1 MISMEDKILFH
12 GSRGGI
18 NEKIQPLSR
27 FTCDFGKGFYMGTDI
42 MQAKGIVSNDFDP
55 YIYTLKFNLS
65 EIPDNR
71 ILDLRNNDMWIYTIL
86 ANRRKVKDF
95 NELPLAKNLL
105 DMCNDYDV
113 IIGTIADDS
122 MSKVMEYFRNNL
134 ITNKTLEKC
143 IKTVDLGT
151 QYVAKTEFACSKI
164 EILDCKEITY
174 DMASEAKR
182 AEEIKRLDSK
192 QIIDKMIVE
201 HRNEGLFLDEI
212 IKREKS
218 LQKNPVK
225 SFQNDRKEKNYER

>member
-1 MISMEDKILFH
+1 
-12 GSRGGI
+12 
-18 NEKIQPLSR
+18 
-27 FTCDFGKGFYMGTDI
+27 
-42 MQAKGIVSNDFDP
+42 
-55 YIYTLKFNLS
+55 
-65 EIPDNR
+65 
-71 ILDLRNNDMWIYTIL
+71 
-86 ANRRKVKDF
+86 
-95 NELPLAKNLL
+95 
-105 DMCNDYDV
+105 MCNDYDV